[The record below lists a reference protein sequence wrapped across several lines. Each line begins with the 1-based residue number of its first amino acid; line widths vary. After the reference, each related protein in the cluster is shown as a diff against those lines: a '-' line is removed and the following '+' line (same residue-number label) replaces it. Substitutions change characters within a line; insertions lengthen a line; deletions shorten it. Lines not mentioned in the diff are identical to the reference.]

1 MNSTLL
7 LRQVLSLRGENHVE
21 LTGLIV
27 QTPQD
32 WVTCTDVMSQRVK
45 HDAAGRPR
53 GLLFTSSRN
62 VGSAAGKE
70 AGGGGPVKL

>member
-1 MNSTLL
+1 M
-7 LRQVLSLRGENHVE
+7 
-21 LTGLIV
+21 

-70 AGGGGPVKL
+70 AGEGGGPVKL